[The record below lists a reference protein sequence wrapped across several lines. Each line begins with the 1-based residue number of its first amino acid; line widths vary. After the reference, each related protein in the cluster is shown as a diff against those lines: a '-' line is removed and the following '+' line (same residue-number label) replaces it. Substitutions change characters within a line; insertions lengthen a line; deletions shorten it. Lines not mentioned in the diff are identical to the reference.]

1 MTHPTALAAEYRLA
15 LLRFYSSRGLRLLPV
30 YEVTSEGRCACG
42 EQACREPNWGKHP
55 RLGAWQ
61 HAATTDL
68 QVLERWHAAW
78 PRSNW
83 AWALDEDTYVLDCD
97 PRNGG
102 PRTDHWLSDLRE
114 LGLPEPPAT
123 LFQVSG
129 SGGLHAAYRAEG
141 APSRNG
147 SLVRADGTEVPGV
160 NVKGAGGYVL
170 VAPSNHR
177 SGGLYAWLEPW
188 LDPVPWPELAGFLT
202 RRAAR
207 ATSAS
212 SGGSGSLVDPAP
224 GEQFLDKWYREA
236 PQVACGNQ
244 RGWLLS
250 GLGWMRKRGRSDVEM
265 MSLAWAVAQ
274 RLVVYDP
281 AEPWTEHHVADLVRD
296 VSERYEATR
305 DGDVVVPAWRPYV
318 VTGGAGP
325 EGNGAAAVVDLG
337 AERERRGTPP
347 PDTDERQR
355 NTDLM
360 NAKTLHAW
368 HGRELLWTPQA
379 GWLHW
384 DERRWEYDAAQRRH
398 GLVAQL
404 AAELW
409 AHQDQVPEAQRQALT
424 DQSRRLE
431 SVGGAEAC
439 LKFAEHLCYRDLG
452 ELDQKP
458 ELLNVANGTLELDT
472 GRLRD
477 PAPRD
482 LLTRRCPTEYHEG
495 AASPLLDEY
504 LDVFVPDPDRR
515 TWLWRLLGTC
525 LLGGNPW
532 RLLLFLIGPTTTGK
546 SQLAAALQATLGDYA
561 GVGSASAFRGNLD
574 DRPRPDV
581 LKLLPCRLVVMEE
594 TSSHWELHA
603 DKLKHLTGEATVSV
617 RGMRSDRF
625 VERVPEFT
633 PLFVANEAPTVKGAD
648 PAVQRRL
655 LALEFKHRPE
665 REDPHKRRVF
675 LEDGGVRVALLAR
688 LVEGLRD
695 LREHGLDD
703 QPAWLTLA
711 TMATFEQ
718 MDDVGEFLR
727 SVQED
732 ERLVHTGEG
741 QPLSSYALVGDVHAA
756 YRRWVRDHGDAAQQ
770 RDRLGRNKFNERL
783 RSLGFQSVDSGG
795 RRWLGWE
802 LRDPAVTWRP

>member
-147 SLVRADGTEVPGV
+147 SLIRADGTEVPGV

-236 PQVACGNQ
+236 PQVAHGNQ

-265 MSLAWAVAQ
+265 MSLAWATAQ

-281 AEPWTEHHVADLVRD
+281 AEPWSERHVADLVRD
-296 VSERYEATR
+296 VGERYEATV
-305 DGDVVVPAWRPYV
+305 DGDTPLPSWRPV
-318 VTGGAGP
+318 VLPGGNNGVEP
-325 EGNGAAAVVDLG
+325 ESEGAQVVQLRPPAQVTVDNRSSDRANAQELAALFG
-337 AERERRGTPP
+337 
-347 PDTDERQR
+347 
-355 NTDLM
+355 
-360 NAKTLHAW
+360 
-368 HGRELLWTPQA
+368 GRLRWSPLDGWLLWCDT
-379 GWLHW
+379 HW
-384 DERRWEYDAAQRRH
+384 CVDELRGVHGLVGALADALDERRATDPNGADVLLQRVRRLESTSGLGACLAYAEHLLPAPLTAFDADPWLLNFPNGTLDLRAFTLREHRSGDLLTRCAAVDYVEGATSRLLDDFHDVFIPHLDWQAALYRLLGA
-398 GLVAQL
+398 GLVAQNQ
-404 AAELW
+404 
-409 AHQDQVPEAQRQALT
+409 H
-424 DQSRRLE
+424 RL
-431 SVGGAEAC
+431 V
-439 LKFAEHLCYRDLG
+439 
-452 ELDQKP
+452 
-458 ELLNVANGTLELDT
+458 VV
-472 GRLRD
+472 LR
-477 PAPRD
+477 
-482 LLTRRCPTEYHEG
+482 
-495 AASPLLDEY
+495 
-504 LDVFVPDPDRR
+504 
-515 TWLWRLLGTC
+515 
-525 LLGGNPW
+525 
-532 RLLLFLIGPTTTGK
+532 GPSTTGK
-546 SQLAAALQATLGDYA
+546 SQLLEGVRRALGSYA
-561 GVGSASAFRGNLD
+561 GAGTASVFRGNLD
-574 DRPRPDV
+574 DKPRPDI
-581 LKLLPCRLVVMEE
+581 LQLLRCRLACLEE
-594 TSSHWELHA
+594 AGEGWELHGDRVKA
-603 DKLKHLTGEATVSV
+603 LTGGTPVPVRQMHSKDFITRVPDFTPIIATNADPSIKHADSGVRRRIVTVPFERSLTSDQEDVSKRDAFLQSEECLRALVWRLVSGARELYHGGVGVRDLPVEFHLATEATYEGLDDVTEWFRWALGEGKV
-617 RGMRSDRF
+617 
-625 VERVPEFT
+625 VQ
-633 PLFVANEAPTVKGAD
+633 D
-648 PAVQRRL
+648 PAVSVAASATTTQL
-655 LALEFKHRPE
+655 HRCYV
-665 REDPHKRRVF
+665 D
-675 LEDGGVRVALLAR
+675 
-688 LVEGLRD
+688 
-695 LREHGLDD
+695 
-703 QPAWLTLA
+703 
-711 TMATFEQ
+711 
-718 MDDVGEFLR
+718 
-727 SVQED
+727 
-732 ERLVHTGEG
+732 
-741 QPLSSYALVGDVHAA
+741 
-756 YRRWVRDHGDAAQQ
+756 WVKKHGDAAQRRDQLGIKSFSQ
-770 RDRLGRNKFNERL
+770 RLANLAHLGLEKDRSNGSRWVGL
-783 RSLGFQSVDSGG
+783 RVQDGT
-795 RRWLGWE
+795 
-802 LRDPAVTWRP
+802 TWTP